1 MATIRAARKIGSSH
15 PRRGEI
21 YLTALAPT
29 VGAEIQKTRP
39 ALIIQNNIGNQYY
52 RTTIVAPITSTIRLP
67 LSPVHVLLAA
77 NPATGLAV
85 PSVAVF
91 NQIRTVDR
99 SRLIRKLGFAEDRVM
114 AEADQAIRISLGLSP
129 HA

>member
-1 MATIRAARKIGSSH
+1 MDFRVLEFHFHI
-15 PRRGEI
+15 
-21 YLTALAPT
+21 
-29 VGAEIQKTRP
+29 
-39 ALIIQNNIGNQYY
+39 
-52 RTTIVAPITSTIRLP
+52 
-67 LSPVHVLLAA
+67 LLAA